1 MAIVKPEQ
9 LDFSGKKFSMLIYG
23 LPGVGKTTLALSA
36 PKPLLLDFDR
46 GISRVK
52 ANHRTASVQSAT
64 YEEVLNDLR
73 SPEAK
78 EFETIV
84 VDTGGSFIT
93 FLQDWAI
100 RTNPAQNQQ
109 KNGAISLK
117 GFGAVKQEFIR
128 FTNFVKD
135 TLNKNLIYV
144 FHSDEQKDKDGNPM
158 QRIVAEG
165 AAKNLVW
172 MPCDFGGYIQM
183 IGDERKISF
192 TPSQEFNAKGSF
204 GIEGTYNIPSITN
217 NDKNVFLTTLF
228 DLARHNIDEE
238 SKKEAPDKA
247 QYEAIMA
254 EVSAIVDAITT
265 AEEATQAASYI
276 PTLEHVLTSKKESS
290 ALLNQ
295 KCKKLGLKWDKTQ
308 KKYLPAIPA

>member
-183 IGDERKISF
+183 IGNERTISF
-192 TPSQEFNAKGSF
+192 TPSQEYSAKGSY
-204 GIEGTYNIPSITN
+204 GIEGTYNIPHITN
-217 NDKNVFLTTLF
+217 DDKNDFLTNLF
-228 DLARHNIDEE
+228 ELAKKNIAEE
-238 SKKEAPDKA
+238 TKAKTPQKE
-247 QYEAIMA
+247 QYNAIMA
-254 EVSAIVDAITT
+254 EVGAIVAAITN
-265 AEEATQAASYI
+265 AEEATQAAKYI
-276 PTLEHVLTSKKESS
+276 PSLEHVLTSKKESS
-290 ALLNQ
+290 ALLNA
-295 KCKKLGLKWDKTQ
+295 KCKELGLKWSKAEG
-308 KKYLPAIPA
+308 KYLPVMPK

>member
-9 LDFSGKKFSMLIYG
+9 LDFSGKKFSMILYG
-23 LPGVGKTTLALSA
+23 SPGVGKTTLALSA
-36 PKPLLLDFDR
+36 PNPLLIDFDR
-46 GISRVK
+46 GISRVR
-52 ANHRTASVQSAT
+52 ANHRTASIQSTT
-64 YEEVLNDLR
+64 YEEVLKDIA

-78 EFETIV
+78 EYETIV
-84 VDTGGSFIT
+84 VDTGGSFVT

-100 RTNPAQNQQ
+100 RTNPSQNQQ

-117 GFGAVKQEFIR
+117 GFGAVKQEFVR
-128 FTNFVKD
+128 FTNYVKD
-135 TLNKNLIYV
+135 TLNKNLIFV

-158 QRIVAEG
+158 QRLLCEG
-165 AAKNLVW
+165 AARTICW
-172 MPCDFGGYIQM
+172 QPCDFGGYVQM
-183 IGDERKISF
+183 VGDQRVIYF
-192 TPSQEFNAKGSF
+192 TPTSEFFAKGCF
-204 GIEGTYNIPSITN
+204 GIEGSYNIPVLKGNEPN
-217 NDKNVFLTTLF
+217 NFLTNLF
-228 DLARHNIDEE
+228 EVAKANIDTET
-238 SKKEAPDKA
+238 KKEAPDKA

-308 KKYLPAIPA
+308 KKYLPVIPA